1 MTFAA
6 DYLRLDL
13 SALPLHSPEFSAG
26 FYPGTGNNKKALL
39 LVAPGAGNSVVPHVR
54 YAAGLVLTLAD
65 GTVVKELGQLVV
77 TSDRVIGIVTH
88 GSAGQ
93 VRLDGAAGSVYAFTA
108 GVNDL
113 PAGRGADEAP
123 RRADR
128 PGHPVPGRPVRVA
141 RHLGDRQPGRRRD
154 ADLRRVMADL
164 LNSLT
169 PESRSLMNP
178 FRQFIPTKPRARSAG
193 ASAAPPCPR
202 ARPDA
207 SSVMPPAT
215 GTRAPPPGPNPPRP
229 PPRHAARPAGMWRE
243 SAGRRSATAAR

>member
-6 DYLRLDL
+6 DHLRLDL
-13 SALPLHSPEFSAG
+13 SALPLPSPEFGAG
-26 FYPGTGNNKKALL
+26 LYLGTGNNRKPLL

-77 TSDRVIGIVTH
+77 TSDRIIGIVTQ

-108 GVNDL
+108 GADDL
-113 PAGRGADEAP
+113 QPAEVQTKRQGKLTGLVVRSRDGRFELHVTSVIGSLDDDGTLTFGAS
-123 RRADR
+123 
-128 PGHPVPGRPVRVA
+128 
-141 RHLGDRQPGRRRD
+141 L
-154 ADLRRVMADL
+154 ADL

-178 FRQFIPTKPRARSAG
+178 Y
-193 ASAAPPCPR
+193 
-202 ARPDA
+202 
-207 SSVMPPAT
+207 T
-215 GTRAPPPGPNPPRP
+215 G
-229 PPRHAARPAGMWRE
+229 
-243 SAGRRSATAAR
+243 SF

>member
-6 DYLRLDL
+6 DYLSLDL
-13 SALPLHSPEFSAG
+13 SALPLASPEFGAG
-26 FYPGTGNNKKALL
+26 FYLGTGNNRKPLL

-77 TSDRVIGIVTH
+77 TSDRIIGIVTQ

-108 GVNDL
+108 GVDDL
-113 PAGRGADEAP
+113 QPAEVQAKRRGKLTGLVI
-123 RRADR
+123 RS
-128 PGHPVPGRPVRVA
+128 
-141 RHLGDRQPGRRRD
+141 RD
-154 ADLRRVMADL
+154 GQFELHVTSVIGSLDDDGTLSFGASLADL

-178 FRQFIPTKPRARSAG
+178 Y
-193 ASAAPPCPR
+193 
-202 ARPDA
+202 
-207 SSVMPPAT
+207 T
-215 GTRAPPPGPNPPRP
+215 GNF
-229 PPRHAARPAGMWRE
+229 
-243 SAGRRSATAAR
+243 

>member
-13 SALPLHSPEFSAG
+13 SALPLPSPDFGAG
-26 FYPGTGNNKKALL
+26 FYLGTGNNRKPLL

-65 GTVVKELGQLVV
+65 GTVVQDLGQLVV
-77 TSDRVIGIVTH
+77 ISDRIIGIVTQ

-108 GVNDL
+108 GVDDL
-113 PAGRGADEAP
+113 QPAEVQAKRRGKP
-123 RRADR
+123 TGLIVRSRAGQFELHVTSVIGSLDDD
-128 PGHPVPGRPVRVA
+128 GTLSFGA
-141 RHLGDRQPGRRRD
+141 SL
-154 ADLRRVMADL
+154 ADL

-178 FRQFIPTKPRARSAG
+178 Y
-193 ASAAPPCPR
+193 
-202 ARPDA
+202 
-207 SSVMPPAT
+207 T
-215 GTRAPPPGPNPPRP
+215 GNF
-229 PPRHAARPAGMWRE
+229 
-243 SAGRRSATAAR
+243 

>member
-13 SALPLHSPEFSAG
+13 SALPLPSPEFGAG
-26 FYPGTGNNKKALL
+26 FYLGTGNNRKPLL

-77 TSDRVIGIVTH
+77 TSDRIIGIVTQ

-108 GVNDL
+108 GVDDL
-113 PAGRGADEAP
+113 QPAEVQAKRRGKP
-123 RRADR
+123 TGLIVRSRAGQFELHVTSVIGSLDDD
-128 PGHPVPGRPVRVA
+128 GTLSFGA
-141 RHLGDRQPGRRRD
+141 SL
-154 ADLRRVMADL
+154 ADL

-178 FRQFIPTKPRARSAG
+178 Y
-193 ASAAPPCPR
+193 
-202 ARPDA
+202 
-207 SSVMPPAT
+207 T
-215 GTRAPPPGPNPPRP
+215 GNF
-229 PPRHAARPAGMWRE
+229 
-243 SAGRRSATAAR
+243 

>member
-13 SALPLHSPEFSAG
+13 SALPLHSPEFGAG
-26 FYPGTGNNKKALL
+26 FYLGTGNNSKPLL

-77 TSDRVIGIVTH
+77 TSDRIIGIVTH

-93 VRLDGAAGSVYAFTA
+93 VRLDGATGSVYAFTA
-108 GVNDL
+108 GVDDL
-113 PAGRGADEAP
+113 QPAEVQAKRRGKLTGLVVRSRDGRFELHVTSVIGSLDDDGTLTFGAS
-123 RRADR
+123 
-128 PGHPVPGRPVRVA
+128 
-141 RHLGDRQPGRRRD
+141 L
-154 ADLRRVMADL
+154 ADL

-178 FRQFIPTKPRARSAG
+178 Y
-193 ASAAPPCPR
+193 
-202 ARPDA
+202 
-207 SSVMPPAT
+207 T
-215 GTRAPPPGPNPPRP
+215 G
-229 PPRHAARPAGMWRE
+229 
-243 SAGRRSATAAR
+243 SF

>member
-13 SALPLHSPEFSAG
+13 SALPLHSPEFGAG
-26 FYPGTGNNKKALL
+26 FYLGTGNNSKPLL

-77 TSDRVIGIVTH
+77 TSDRIIGIVTH

-93 VRLDGAAGSVYAFTA
+93 VRLDGATGSVYAFTA
-108 GVNDL
+108 GADDL
-113 PAGRGADEAP
+113 QPAEVQTKRRGKLT
-123 RRADR
+123 
-128 PGHPVPGRPVRVA
+128 GLVVRS
-141 RHLGDRQPGRRRD
+141 RD
-154 ADLRRVMADL
+154 GQFELHVTSVIGSLDDDGTLTFGASLADL

-178 FRQFIPTKPRARSAG
+178 Y
-193 ASAAPPCPR
+193 
-202 ARPDA
+202 
-207 SSVMPPAT
+207 T
-215 GTRAPPPGPNPPRP
+215 G
-229 PPRHAARPAGMWRE
+229 
-243 SAGRRSATAAR
+243 SF

>member
-6 DYLRLDL
+6 DYLSLDL
-13 SALPLHSPEFSAG
+13 SALPLASPEFGAG
-26 FYPGTGNNKKALL
+26 FYLGTGNNRKPLL

-77 TSDRVIGIVTH
+77 TSDRIIGIVTH

-108 GVNDL
+108 GVDDL
-113 PAGRGADEAP
+113 QPAEVQAKRRGKLT
-123 RRADR
+123 
-128 PGHPVPGRPVRVA
+128 GLVVRS
-141 RHLGDRQPGRRRD
+141 RD
-154 ADLRRVMADL
+154 GQFELHVTSVIGSLDDDGTLTFGASLADL

-178 FRQFIPTKPRARSAG
+178 Y
-193 ASAAPPCPR
+193 
-202 ARPDA
+202 
-207 SSVMPPAT
+207 T
-215 GTRAPPPGPNPPRP
+215 G
-229 PPRHAARPAGMWRE
+229 
-243 SAGRRSATAAR
+243 SF

>member
-13 SALPLHSPEFSAG
+13 SALPLHSPEFGAG
-26 FYPGTGNNKKALL
+26 FYLGTGNNRKPLL

-77 TSDRVIGIVTH
+77 TSDRIIGIVTQ

-108 GVNDL
+108 GVDDL
-113 PAGRGADEAP
+113 QPAEVQAKRRGKLTGLVVRSRDGRFELHVTSVIGSLDDDGMLTFGAS
-123 RRADR
+123 
-128 PGHPVPGRPVRVA
+128 
-141 RHLGDRQPGRRRD
+141 L
-154 ADLRRVMADL
+154 ADL

-178 FRQFIPTKPRARSAG
+178 Y
-193 ASAAPPCPR
+193 
-202 ARPDA
+202 
-207 SSVMPPAT
+207 T
-215 GTRAPPPGPNPPRP
+215 G
-229 PPRHAARPAGMWRE
+229 
-243 SAGRRSATAAR
+243 SF